1 MGRLTMKARHRL
13 KCGDSTNE
21 SDVAE
26 CLGGTVPFMLVT
38 DPPYGVNYDPT
49 FRSNNRTG
57 VVTNDDRASWQAT
70 YRLFGGQVAY
80 VWHGGLH
87 VVTVAEDLL
96 ACDFELRA
104 MIIWMKPALVMGRGH
119 YHWQHEGC
127 FYAAKGTAKWCGD
140 RTQSTNWQIDHVHP
154 TLGTT
159 DDGQTRHGC
168 QKPVECMARPIRNHG
183 GPEDDVYDPFVGSG
197 TTIIACEQLG
207 RRCRAL
213 EVDPGYVDVA
223 TTRWQNLVG
232 GDAILESTGET
243 FTKVKARREQERAQV
258 VTAEA
263 LPTA

>member
-1 MGRLTMKARHRL
+1 MKARHRL